1 MTIKSKTA
9 LFTLIATLAFA
20 LSLVVYD
27 VWAINQGGTE
37 GSISF
42 MIYEWSYKYPLFTFA
57 SGFIPGVLVGH
68 FFWRIRDTEKT
79 KQISDNSRL

>member
-1 MTIKSKTA
+1 MTIKSKTV
-9 LFTLIATLAFA
+9 LFTVISTAIFA
-20 LSLVVYD
+20 LSLIVYD

-37 GSISF
+37 ASISF
-42 MIYEWSYKYPLFTFA
+42 MIYEWSYKYPLFTF
-57 SGFIPGVLVGH
+57 SCGLVIGVLIGH